1 MAPKSST
8 TLKSQ
13 SSTGTAEKQAPE
25 LVIVNDRLVGDFKP
39 DHWTSNHRM
48 IWGGAMVE
56 EYLSAAALH
65 KVQDKKVVF
74 RSPAHEYTY

>member
-25 LVIVNDRLVGDFKP
+25 LVIVNNRLVGDFNP

-56 EYLSAAALH
+56 EYLTAGI
-65 KVQDKKVVF
+65 
-74 RSPAHEYTY
+74 EN